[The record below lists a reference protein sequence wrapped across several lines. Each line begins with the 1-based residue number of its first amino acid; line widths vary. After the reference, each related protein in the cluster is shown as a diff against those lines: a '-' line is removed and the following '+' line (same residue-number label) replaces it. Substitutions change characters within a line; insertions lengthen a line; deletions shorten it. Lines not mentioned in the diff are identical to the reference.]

1 MKASPSR
8 NFAFCLG
15 FSHRVTPRLVG
26 RPPAAK
32 GDRLVEIGNA
42 HSRGPADGAGQGPGG
57 WRPAEGAY
65 GWTGEFINRALE
77 QRFCETA
84 WLETTERVR
93 AIQTGVY
100 LFACWVVLDFLILGP
115 TVQFVVIGSLRV
127 ATLAIG
133 RIPFLFFDAPHR
145 QAALRASLTFV
156 QAYIFGVFLLLVSA
170 GGFGAADHAVSAA
183 VITIAFYFG
192 VPNRLAY
199 NAALSIACGIAFTV
213 VIAFYPDMS
222 LTSAMQ
228 IFMLL
233 MVANAVGFQAMRVT
247 NRLRRNQFLTMEHQR
262 ELNEQLT
269 QEISVRQE
277 AQRVMRATEESFQSI
292 FVAAPLPLA
301 LIDPATY
308 RIVQA
313 NKAALELFGLNGE
326 DAAHIDAR
334 RFFVDDEMKERLGEA
349 AAGSR
354 LRGPIEARLLGGEG
368 TVIWAHITAALVRF
382 QGLPALLIGLQD
394 VTARRKE
401 AEALREARDD
411 ATAASRSKSE
421 FLANMSHE
429 LRTPLN
435 AIIGFS
441 EALERELFG
450 PVGNPRYREYAEDIH
465 DSGVHLLNLINDILD
480 LSKIEAG
487 HFKLHEDETDLDAVV
502 ASACRIVRH
511 RAQQS
516 AITIEVSLPTPP
528 ISLVADERALKQVL
542 INLMSN
548 AVKFSADGS
557 TVRVEAAVQPG
568 RLRIAVIDHGIGIA
582 EADIPKAL
590 APFTQID
597 GTLSRAHEGTGLGL
611 PLAKHLTELHGGSLM
626 IESTPGEGTTVYA
639 DLPASRLVAQQSHI
653 RAGW

>member
-1 MKASPSR
+1 MA
-8 NFAFCLG
+8 
-15 FSHRVTPRLVG
+15 
-26 RPPAAK
+26 
-32 GDRLVEIGNA
+32 EIVNA
-42 HSRGPADGAGQGPGG
+42 HSSEPADLADRRHGG
-57 WRPAEGAY
+57 LGLTVGTY
-65 GWTGEFINRALE
+65 GWTGEFLDRDLE
-77 QRFCETA
+77 QRFRQAA
-84 WLETTERVR
+84 WLETVERVR
-93 AIQTGVY
+93 AIQMGVY
-100 LFACWVVLDFLILGP
+100 LFVGWIVLDFLILGP
-115 TVQFVVIGSLRV
+115 TVRFAIIGALRI
-127 ATLAIG
+127 ATLAVA
-133 RIPFLFFDAPHR
+133 RIPFLFFSDPRKHT
-145 QAALRASLTFV
+145 ALHVSLGIV
-156 QAYIFGVFLLLVSA
+156 QVYVFGVFLLLVQA

-183 VITIAFYFG
+183 VITITFYFG
-192 VPNRLAY
+192 VPNRLIY
-199 NAALSIACGIAFTV
+199 NAALSIACGVAFTA

-222 LTSAMQ
+222 LISAMQ

-233 MVANAVGFQAMRVT
+233 VVANVVGFQAMRVT
-247 NRLRRNQFLTMEHQR
+247 NSLRRNQFLTIEHQK

-277 AQRVMRATEESFQSI
+277 AQRVTRVTEESFQSI

-313 NKAALELFGLNGE
+313 NRAALDLFGLNGE

-334 RFFVDDEMKERLGEA
+334 RFFVDEEMKRRLGEA
-349 AAGSR
+349 AAGNR
-354 LRGPIEARLLGGEG
+354 LRGPIEARLLGSEG
-368 TVIWAHITAALVRF
+368 TIIWAHITAALVRF

-401 AEALREARDD
+401 AEALREARDE

-487 HFKLHEDETDLDAVV
+487 HFKLHEDETDLDGIV

-511 RAQQS
+511 RAQQA
-516 AITIEVSLPTPP
+516 AISIEISLPTPP

-557 TVRVEAAVQPG
+557 AVRVEAMVQPG
-568 RLRIAVIDHGIGIA
+568 RLRVAVIDHGIGIA

-626 IESTPGEGTTVYA
+626 IESSPGVGTTVYV
-639 DLPASRLVAQQSHI
+639 DLPASRLVTHQSHI